1 MEKLTKKIIYL
12 FSFIIISVGCFS
24 NFVFSK
30 SLAGYVIDNYDI
42 NIKVNENNTF
52 DITEKINVNFLE
64 ERHGIF
70 RTIPL
75 SNKVYSVKD
84 TNLNRAKVK
93 NISVNSKFKT
103 SIEDKK
109 LKIKIGDA
117 NKYLTGN
124 HEYVIKYNYNIGK
137 DSNKRYDEFY
147 YNIIGNEWDAS
158 IKNYSFTITLP
169 KDFDEQK
176 LGFSTGRKGIEG
188 TDGLTYVKEGNVIK
202 GQSTKSLS
210 PREAVTVRLELPE
223 GYFVNAGHK
232 IGITDIIYFIIP
244 IGALAVSIYIWY
256 KYGKDDEVIETIEFY
271 PPEGLNSLEIGSL
284 YKGEVCDK
292 HIISLLVYLANKG
305 YIKIIEKEKKLFKN
319 SFEIEKLKEYD
330 GNNESER
337 LFLLGLFKKSK
348 EKDGKIIVESEDLK
362 TNFYTT
368 LNKIK
373 DKAKKFIKQKKI
385 FETLGSEKKLILIGL
400 LILTIINLFAI
411 PAYEYG
417 LIEDLIGF
425 LLMLGTIFISLI
437 LPVIATAK
445 LWVVIM
451 MIVFLLPILIPLML
465 LNPASEAIMS
475 EPHYFVGFCIGIIS
489 VILMIVIMKLM
500 QKRSK
505 YGNEILG
512 KIRGFKTFLET
523 AEKEKLEMMVLENP
537 TYFYDILP
545 YTYVLDISSKWIKK
559 FESINVEPP
568 TWYESSYG
576 FRVDSFGNFIDS
588 TMSSAQSVM
597 TSTPASSGSGYS
609 GGGISSGGGFSGGG
623 SGGGGGGSW

>member
-1 MEKLTKKIIYL
+1 M
-12 FSFIIISVGCFS
+12 
-24 NFVFSK
+24 VFQQ
-30 SLAGYVIDNYDI
+30 
-42 NIKVNENNTF
+42 KV
-52 DITEKINVNFLE
+52 
-64 ERHGIF
+64 
-70 RTIPL
+70 
-75 SNKVYSVKD
+75 
-84 TNLNRAKVK
+84 
-93 NISVNSKFKT
+93 
-103 SIEDKK
+103 
-109 LKIKIGDA
+109 
-117 NKYLTGN
+117 
-124 HEYVIKYNYNIGK
+124 
-137 DSNKRYDEFY
+137 
-147 YNIIGNEWDAS
+147 
-158 IKNYSFTITLP
+158 
-169 KDFDEQK
+169 
-176 LGFSTGRKGIEG
+176 
-188 TDGLTYVKEGNVIK
+188 
-202 GQSTKSLS
+202 
-210 PREAVTVRLELPE
+210 
-223 GYFVNAGHK
+223 
-232 IGITDIIYFIIP
+232 
-244 IGALAVSIYIWY
+244 
-256 KYGKDDEVIETIEFY
+256 
-271 PPEGLNSLEIGSL
+271 
-284 YKGEVCDK
+284 
-292 HIISLLVYLANKG
+292 
-305 YIKIIEKEKKLFKN
+305 
-319 SFEIEKLKEYD
+319 
-330 GNNESER
+330 
-337 LFLLGLFKKSK
+337 
-348 EKDGKIIVESEDLK
+348 
-362 TNFYTT
+362 
-368 LNKIK
+368 
-373 DKAKKFIKQKKI
+373 
-385 FETLGSEKKLILIGL
+385 